1 MNGGRHVRRRLVNH
15 HAHNTQ
21 VHVSSSPARSER
33 RTRSGAEK
41 IGEAVYA
48 RFQAVSFFVCFEGSS
63 IRRCWRNFLAVQS
76 TGACGELSRSQRS
89 TSSKSLQSGT
99 Q

>member
-1 MNGGRHVRRRLVNH
+1 MNGGRRVLRRLVNH
-15 HAHNTQ
+15 YAHNTQ

-48 RFQAVSFFVCFEGSS
+48 RFQAVSFFVCFEGNST
-63 IRRCWRNFLAVQS
+63 RRTRHFLQAEIVMERRGR
-76 TGACGELSRSQRS
+76 T
-89 TSSKSLQSGT
+89 
-99 Q
+99 

>member
-1 MNGGRHVRRRLVNH
+1 MNGGRHVLRRLVNH

-76 TGACGELSRSQRS
+76 TGACGELSRSS
-89 TSSKSLQSGT
+89 AVPVPSLFESGT